1 MGAFGSKRTGLLQHV
16 DIPQTL
22 SVLGGTTIPGSDG
35 FDVWDYI
42 VAGGDS
48 PRSEVPVNIDT
59 CVGKGAGGPPCQ
71 KKVSSA
77 LIMGKWKLI
86 SVSTVPGPNLV
97 YDGWWSNDPYTK
109 RTPNNTQGPVTVDG
123 VSTWLFDLSKDESE
137 NENVAFE
144 NKDILEKLQAR
155 MAELSDPKNGYLDPQ
170 WNLPHPRSFPVFH
183 NGTWAPWRSHGEND
197 DSAEMLV

>member
-71 KKVSSA
+71 KKMSSA
-77 LIMGKWKLI
+77 LIMGQWKLI
-86 SVSTVPGPNLV
+86 SVSTNPGPNLV
-97 YDGWWSNDPYTK
+97 YDGWWSNDPYIK
-109 RTPNNTQGPVTVDG
+109 RAPNASNEAVVMDG
-123 VSTWLFDLSKDESE
+123 VSVWLFDLVNDECE
-137 NENVAFE
+137 NRNIALVNPEVV
-144 NKDILEKLQAR
+144 KQLQAR
-155 MAELSDPKNGYLDPQ
+155 MEVLADPKNGYKDPQ
-170 WNLPHPRSFPVFH
+170 WNLPHPRSFPIFH
-183 NGTWAPWRSHGEND
+183 NGTWAPWRSDEDADN
-197 DSAEMLV
+197 SEIVV